1 VPLTE
6 EGAIVGSVPYMSPE
20 QAEGRPVDARSDIF
34 SFGAVLYEMVTG
46 QRAFRGDS
54 RISTLAAV
62 VEKEPQPISETGAV
76 VPSELERLII
86 RCLRKDLNRR
96 SQSIADVKLAL
107 EELRDDSES
116 GKLGQRPV
124 SAPARRRWL
133 WPAVCAAIAVGA
145 DAWAYLHQRG
155 AVQPQARDLVRLSPD
170 DGHMYDSPSISPDG
184 RFVVYVSDRSGQKQ
198 AWLQQVGAGDPIQLT
213 HTTNP
218 VWEVA
223 FSPTGTQIL
232 YTTWDASSFK
242 GSIEVIP
249 TLGGQARV
257 LRTVGGSMQS
267 PAISPD
273 GRQVAFTEYLPSGRR
288 LMLLPLEGGPTRE
301 LTTGSRMMKL
311 DTQAYAW
318 SPDSRWLIINGSG
331 AQYPNGWE
339 WFALPVDGGN
349 PIPTGA
355 GDAMRAEGFSAA
367 PPTIMQNGRVVFMAL
382 KDEREKLYD
391 IRISRGQWRVTGAPR
406 QLTFGIENA
415 FAFNASSDGT
425 VAVEMGKESSDLY
438 LVPLDARS
446 GQAKGVTRRLTQDGR
461 DKQVAFAAGEARNAY
476 FWALDLSGSKIA
488 QSLYAL
494 DLESGQQTLLISRL
508 DRGAFASVSRDGR
521 QIAYSVPEGDSYS
534 IRVGE
539 AGADPS
545 ATRVVCKG
553 CGVPRRF
560 SPDGRFLLYSPE
572 RQPNLLVPT
581 NRKWTVRLMELA
593 SGKDRPWLEHP
604 TESVW
609 ADSVSDDGAWL
620 AIRLVPPG
628 SVHASKHY
636 LVPWRDEPVPVAEWV
651 EAPVSA
657 ERWEYSPS
665 SGFLYSLRD
674 SNFIS
679 VRFDAKT
686 RTFGE
691 PFDTKAANWKP
702 GDHLWQI
709 RGPGLVYSRQE
720 THGSVWL
727 MKLPE

>member
-1 VPLTE
+1 
-6 EGAIVGSVPYMSPE
+6 
-20 QAEGRPVDARSDIF
+20 
-34 SFGAVLYEMVTG
+34 
-46 QRAFRGDS
+46 
-54 RISTLAAV
+54 
-62 VEKEPQPISETGAV
+62 

-96 SQSIADVKLAL
+96 SQSIADVKLAI

-116 GKLGQRPV
+116 GKLGQRPM

-133 WPAVCAAIAVGA
+133 WPVVCAALAMGA
-145 DAWAYLHQRG
+145 AAWAYLHHRG

-184 RFVVYVSDRSGQKQ
+184 KFVAYLSDRGGQKQ
-198 AWLQQVGAGDPIQLT
+198 VWLQQIGAGDPIQLS
-213 HTTNP
+213 HATNP

-223 FSPTGTQIL
+223 FSPTGKQIL
-232 YTTWDASSFK
+232 YTTWNTSSLK

-249 TLGGQARV
+249 TLGGQERV
-257 LRTVGGSMQS
+257 LRTVGGILQS

-273 GRQVAFTEYLPSGRR
+273 GRQVAFTESLLPSGRR
-288 LMLLPLEGGPTRE
+288 LMLLPLEGGPARE
-301 LTTGSRMMKL
+301 LTAGSRIMR
-311 DTQAYAW
+311 DWQAYAW
-318 SPDSRWLIINGSG
+318 SPDNRWLISFGGNGSG
-331 AQYPNGWE
+331 SQNPNGWD

-349 PIPTGA
+349 AIPTGT

-367 PPTIMQNGRVVFMAL
+367 LPVIMQNGRVVFLAV
-382 KDEREKLYD
+382 KDERAKLYD
-391 IRISRGQWRVTGAPR
+391 IRIARGPWRVTGASR
-406 QLTFGIENA
+406 QLTFGSESA
-415 FAFNASSDGT
+415 FASNISSDGT
-425 VAVEMGKESSDLY
+425 VAVKIGKVSSDLY

-461 DKQVAFAAGEARNAY
+461 YKTVAFTAGEARNAY
-476 FWALDLSGSKIA
+476 FWADDYSGSKTTE
-488 QSLYAL
+488 SLYAL

-508 DRGAFASVSRDGR
+508 DYPPFAAVSRDGR

-534 IRVGE
+534 IRLAD

-545 ATRVVCKG
+545 TARVVCKS
-553 CGVPRRF
+553 CGVLRRF

-572 RQPNLLVPT
+572 RQRDFFSNQ
-581 NRKWTVRLMELA
+581 KGTVRLMDLA

-604 TESVW
+604 TESVL
-609 ADSVSDDGAWL
+609 AYSFGDDGAWL
-620 AIRLVPPG
+620 AISLYPLG

-636 LVPWRDEPVPVAEWV
+636 LVPWRKEPVPVAEWV

-674 SNFIS
+674 SKFIG

-686 RTFGE
+686 RKFGE
-691 PFDTKAANWKP
+691 PFDTKAADWKP
-702 GDHLWQI
+702 GDFWQI
-709 RGPGLVYSRQE
+709 SGPGLVYSRRE
-720 THGSVWL
+720 TRGSVWL